1 MIRWKCACLTLGGI
15 SGSAGNHDDQRPR
28 LLWQGSMGRIRL
40 AAKGLG
46 AKRNLCRWHSRRQLP
61 GKCGVP
67 SLVSFLHKLISER
80 GHKQIFQTSDGRFAD
95 LEQDAMQKCLN
106 EYFFKTQVKAGET
119 FRNLDS
125 LQESGGGQGDLAG
138 RSVRMVSEVE
148 PFAAQECGGHSA
160 HVDRWK
166 PQV

>member
-1 MIRWKCACLTLGGI
+1 MARLD
-15 SGSAGNHDDQRPR
+15 GSDPASCKRSR
-28 LLWQGSMGRIRL
+28 CKAELMSL
-40 AAKGLG
+40 ALPSTIARQMWG
-46 AKRNLCRWHSRRQLP
+46 AKLGEL
-61 GKCGVP
+61 
-67 SLVSFLHKLISER
+67 LHKLISER

-148 PFAAQECGGHSA
+148 PFAAQEFGGHSA